1 MSAAFFIQI
10 KEAKNMARTNT
21 IFEGVATALITPMTE
36 DGVNFEQ
43 YGRLIDWQI
52 EQGIDALVVV
62 GTTGEG
68 STLTDEEHKECIR
81 FAVERAAH
89 RVPIIAGTGSN
100 HTEYGKQLTKF
111 ASDAGADACL
121 IVTSYY
127 NKATQNGL
135 VKLFEE
141 YASVSDVPIIAYNVP
156 SRTGLNIEPSTYAK
170 LAKIDKVAAIK
181 EANSNISKIVDTF
194 ALVGDQLDIYS
205 GNDDQIV
212 PFLSM
217 GSKGVISVL
226 SNVIPAE
233 TREICTRFW
242 NGDVAG
248 AAALQCK
255 YNELVKA
262 LFCEVNPIPVKEAL
276 VMMGYCDPI
285 IRSPLY
291 RMEEANL
298 ARLAK
303 AMRDLGIID

>member
-1 MSAAFFIQI
+1 
-10 KEAKNMARTNT
+10 MARTNT

-68 STLTDEEHKECIR
+68 STLTDEEHKACIS
-81 FAVERAAH
+81 FAVERSNH

-100 HTEYGKQLTKF
+100 HTEYGKQLTKY

-135 VKLFEE
+135 VKLFAE

-156 SRTGLNIEPSTYAK
+156 SRTGLNIEPSTYVK
-170 LAKIDKVAAIK
+170 LAQIDKVAAIK

-194 ALVGDQLDIYS
+194 AGVGDQLDIYS

-276 VMMGYCDPI
+276 AMMGYCDPI

-298 ARLAK
+298 ARLTK
-303 AMRDLGIID
+303 AMKDLGIID

>member
-1 MSAAFFIQI
+1 M
-10 KEAKNMARTNT
+10 AKTNT

-36 DGVNFEQ
+36 NGVNYEQ
-43 YGRLIDWQI
+43 FGRLIDWQI
-52 EQGIDALVVV
+52 DEGIDALVIA

-68 STLTDEEHKECIR
+68 STLTDEEHKECIT
-81 FAVERAAH
+81 FAVERVNH
-89 RVPIIAGTGSN
+89 RIPVIAGTGSN

-127 NKATQNGL
+127 NKATQKGL
-135 VKLFEE
+135 VKLFSE

-156 SRTGLNIEPSTYAK
+156 SRTGLNIEPSTYAE

-194 ALVGDQLDIYS
+194 AKVGDQMDIYS

-217 GSKGVISVL
+217 GGKGVISVL
-226 SNVIPAE
+226 SNVIPKE
-233 TREICTRFW
+233 TKEICTKFW
-242 NGDVAG
+242 AGDIKG

-255 YNELVKA
+255 YNELVSA

-276 VMMGYCDPI
+276 TLMGFCDPI

-291 RMEEANL
+291 RMEEDNL
-298 ARLAK
+298 KRLTK
-303 AMRDLGIID
+303 AMQDLNII

>member
-1 MSAAFFIQI
+1 
-10 KEAKNMARTNT
+10 MARTNT

-36 DGVNFEQ
+36 DGVTYDQF
-43 YGRLIDWQI
+43 GKLIDWP
-52 EQGIDALVVV
+52 IDSVLDDLVIA
-62 GTTGEG
+62 GTKGEG
-68 STLTDEEHKECIR
+68 STLSDEEHKQCIG
-81 FAVERAAH
+81 FAVERANH

-100 HTEYGKQLTKF
+100 DTAYGKQLTKY

-135 VKLFEE
+135 VKLFTE

-156 SRTGLNIEPSTYAK
+156 SRTGLNIEPSTYVK
-170 LAKIDKVAAIK
+170 LAEIDKVAAIK
-181 EANSNISKIVDTF
+181 EANGNISKIVDTF
-194 ALVGDQLDIYS
+194 ALVGDKMDVYS

-226 SNVIPAE
+226 SNVIPKE
-233 TREICTRFW
+233 TREICTKFW
-242 NGDVAG
+242 EGDVAG

-276 VMMGYCDPI
+276 AMMGWCDPI

-291 RMEEANL
+291 RMEDNNL
-298 ARLAK
+298 ARLEK
-303 AMRDLGIID
+303 AMKDLAII

>member
-1 MSAAFFIQI
+1 
-10 KEAKNMARTNT
+10 MARTNT

-68 STLTDEEHKECIR
+68 STLTDEEHKECIS
-81 FAVERAAH
+81 FAVERANH

-100 HTEYGKQLTKF
+100 HTEYGKQLTKY

-135 VKLFEE
+135 VKLFSE

-170 LAKIDKVAAIK
+170 LAQIDKVAAIK

-194 ALVGDQLDIYS
+194 ALVGDQMDIYS

-212 PFLSM
+212 PLMSL
-217 GSKGVISVL
+217 GGIGVISVTA
-226 SNVIPAE
+226 NIIPDDTHDLCAKFFE
-233 TREICTRFW
+233 
-242 NGDVAG
+242 GDIEG
-248 AAALQCK
+248 ARQLQLK
-255 YNELVKA
+255 AIELCKA
-262 LFCEVNPIPVKEAL
+262 LFCEVNPIPVKKATEL
-276 VMMGYCDPI
+276 LGLSNGKV
-285 IRSPLY
+285 RLPLTE
-291 RMEEANL
+291 MEPEHVEFL
-298 ARLAK
+298 RK
-303 AMRDLGIID
+303 AMQNYGIL

>member
-1 MSAAFFIQI
+1 
-10 KEAKNMARTNT
+10 MARTET

-36 DGVNFEQ
+36 DGVNYEQ
-43 YGRLIDWQI
+43 YERLIEWQI
-52 EQGIDALVVV
+52 EQGIDALVIA

-68 STLTDEEHKECIR
+68 STLSDEEHKECID
-81 FAVERAAH
+81 FAVKQVAH
-89 RVPIIAGTGSN
+89 RVPVIAGTGSN
-100 HTEYGKQLTKF
+100 HTEYGKQLTKY

-121 IVTSYY
+121 VVTSYY

-135 VKLFEE
+135 VKLFNE

-156 SRTGLNIEPSTYAK
+156 SRTGLNIEPETYAK

-194 ALVGDQLDIYS
+194 AIVGNELDIYA

-217 GSKGVISVL
+217 GGKGVISVL
-226 SNVIPAE
+226 SNVVPKE
-233 TREICTRFW
+233 TKEICTKFW
-242 NGDVAG
+242 SGDIKG

-255 YNELVKA
+255 YMNLVKA

-276 VMMGYCDPI
+276 ALLGYCDPI
-285 IRSPLY
+285 LRSPLY
-291 RMEEANL
+291 RMEELNL
-298 ARLAK
+298 ARLTT
-303 AMRDLGIID
+303 AMMEVDLV

>member
-1 MSAAFFIQI
+1 
-10 KEAKNMARTNT
+10 MARINT

-36 DGVNFEQ
+36 DGVNFDQ
-43 YGRLIDWQI
+43 FGALIDWQI
-52 EQGIDALVVV
+52 ESGIDALVIA

-68 STLTDEEHKECIR
+68 STLTDEEHKACISY
-81 FAVERAAH
+81 AVERAAG

-100 HTEYGKQLTKF
+100 HTEYGKQLTKY

-135 VKLFEE
+135 VKLFNE

-156 SRTGLNIEPSTYAK
+156 SRTGLNIEPSTYVK
-170 LAKIDKVAAIK
+170 LAEIDGVAAIK

-194 ALVGDQLDIYS
+194 ALAGDKLDVYS

-217 GSKGVISVL
+217 GAKGVISVL
-226 SNVIPAE
+226 SNVVPAE
-233 TREICTRFW
+233 TREMCTKFW
-242 NGDVAG
+242 EGDVAG

-276 VMMGYCDPI
+276 AMMGWCDPI

-298 ARLAK
+298 ERLRK
-303 AMRDLGIID
+303 AMTDLGIIGD